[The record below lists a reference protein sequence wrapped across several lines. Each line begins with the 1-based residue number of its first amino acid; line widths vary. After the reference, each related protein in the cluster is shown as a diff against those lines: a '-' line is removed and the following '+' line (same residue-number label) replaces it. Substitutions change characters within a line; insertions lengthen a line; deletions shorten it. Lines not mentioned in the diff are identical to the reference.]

1 MTFFD
6 KIKLKKVLK
15 MNINKLRQKLC
26 LMFSID
32 NVNKMLLYSII
43 NDEFLNFLEE
53 INFENIPN
61 LCDIVYKK

>member
-43 NDEFLNFLEE
+43 NEEFLNFLEE
-53 INFENIPN
+53 INS
-61 LCDIVYKK
+61 

>member
-1 MTFFD
+1 
-6 KIKLKKVLK
+6 

-43 NDEFLNFLEE
+43 NEEFLILK
-53 INFENIPN
+53 IYQVCVTLYI
-61 LCDIVYKK
+61 KKN

>member
-1 MTFFD
+1 
-6 KIKLKKVLK
+6 

-43 NDEFLNFLEE
+43 NEEFLNFLE
-53 INFENIPN
+53 ILI
-61 LCDIVYKK
+61 LKIYQVYVTLYIKKN

>member
-1 MTFFD
+1 
-6 KIKLKKVLK
+6 

-43 NDEFLNFLEE
+43 NEEFLNFLEK
-53 INFENIPN
+53 INFENIPS
-61 LCDIVYKK
+61 LCDIVYKKEL